1 VTGGKTARVSVV
13 APCRNE
19 RGHIREFLENLL
31 RQERDGLDC
40 EFLIADGMSDDGTRE
55 ILGEYAAKFQEIR
68 VVENPGRIVSTGLNA
83 AIRAARGEIVVR
95 MDVHARYA
103 EDFLKSAVAVLEETG
118 AENVGGAIRAEA
130 ADYWGKAVAAAFH
143 APYVCG
149 GAATRMPDF
158 EGPTDTVFPGC
169 WRKATLE
176 RIGLF
181 DEALVRNQDDEL
193 NYRLNKAGGVVWQSP
208 RIRCWYEPRNSLRK
222 LFWQYFQYGFW
233 KVAVIRKHRL
243 PARLRHVVPGLFV
256 LVLAALGAGWGVAAA
271 AGWPAS
277 RWLGWL
283 LAAQA
288 GVYGV
293 GALAA
298 AVVAARRAGWE
309 LLPGI
314 LAAIPCFH
322 FGYGLG
328 FLAGLWHFGRNW
340 PPKAAGGP
348 AVVTRLT
355 R

>member
-1 VTGGKTARVSVV
+1 VV
-13 APCRNE
+13 VPCRNE

-83 AIRAARGEIVVR
+83 AVRAARGEVMVR

-103 EDFLKSAVAVLEETG
+103 EDFLKSAVEVLEETG
-118 AENVGGAIRAEA
+118 AENVGGPWQASGGGYLGRAIA
-130 ADYWGKAVAAAFH
+130 AVFQSGFGS
-143 APYVCG
+143 G
-149 GAATRMPDF
+149 GADSRKTDY
-158 EGPTDTVFPGC
+158 EGPVDTVFLGC

-193 NYRLNKAGGVVWQSP
+193 NYRLTKAGGVVWQSP

-243 PARLRHVVPGLFV
+243 PARLRHVVPGVFV
-256 LVLAALGAGWGVAAA
+256 LVLAALGAGWAATAA
-271 AGWPAS
+271 AGWAVA
-277 RWLGWL
+277 RWLGAL

-293 GALAA
+293 AALAA
-298 AVVAARRAGWE
+298 AVVAAWRAGWE

-328 FLAGLWHFGRNW
+328 FLAGLWHFGRHW
-340 PPKAAGGP
+340 PPKPAGGP
-348 AVVTRLT
+348 AAVTRLT